1 MLADMAMHVHASRLM
16 VHHVAQL
23 VDRGQ
28 VSTVLEASMAK
39 CVAADTAMKVTTVAV
54 QISGG
59 VGYTREFPVERY
71 MRDARI
77 VQISGGT
84 NRIQRVIMARAA
96 RGVVFS
102 APRGDGSRWSAF
114 ALPSGADTPGDQRCL
129 PHSDRS
135 DLLRLAECEIVR
147 T

>member
-1 MLADMAMHVHASRLM
+1 LSTGRATSALRFLDPRVLALFCALVLFRLLPEDFTACWHLM

-28 VSTVLEASMAK
+28 VPTALEASMAK
-39 CVAADTAMKVTTVAV
+39 CVAADTAMRVATVA
-54 QISGG
+54 
-59 VGYTREFPVERY
+59 
-71 MRDARI
+71 

-96 RGVVFS
+96 RGVVLS
-102 APRGDGSRWSAF
+102 APRVDGSRWSAF
-114 ALPSGADTPGDQRCL
+114 A
-129 PHSDRS
+129 HSDRS